1 MRGTGTRVQLAASDG
16 VDFSPRFEIL
26 TVPGA
31 AAVSGPWHSACSGR
45 EGAASIWGSS
55 PEDDP

>member
-31 AAVSGPWHSACSGR
+31 ARCFRPVA
-45 EGAASIWGSS
+45 
-55 PEDDP
+55 